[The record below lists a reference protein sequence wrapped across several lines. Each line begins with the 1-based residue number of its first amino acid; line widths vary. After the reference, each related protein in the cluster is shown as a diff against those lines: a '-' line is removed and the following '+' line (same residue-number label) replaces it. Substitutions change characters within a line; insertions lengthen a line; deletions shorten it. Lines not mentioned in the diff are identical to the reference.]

1 MSGGAEPSGIL
12 EHIRHAEAWLRQ
24 ARGACARGDVRQ
36 VVLRLLLAEAEIR
49 RARESGAVVGVPAS
63 SGVRPGGVI
72 QSLTH
77 GPLLASIGVR
87 RPARVVWAAVAAAGL
102 LVAAASAL
110 LRPLGSVP
118 QAGTPGAGQ
127 AVVAADGGRGVLR
140 FESGNFLPFVGFPAG
155 ARTDRPAPDAFWGP
169 DVPPGGDASG
179 GPSIDVSLRFGGDG
193 SVPAISK

>member
-12 EHIRHAEAWLRQ
+12 EHIRHAEAWLRR
-24 ARGACARGDVRQ
+24 ARGDCARGNVRQ

-49 RARESGAVVGVPAS
+49 RARESGVLMGA
-63 SGVRPGGVI
+63 
-72 QSLTH
+72 Q
-77 GPLLASIGVR
+77 ASIGHR

-118 QAGTPGAGQ
+118 QAGTPRMGQ
-127 AVVAADGGRGVLR
+127 VVAAADGGRGVLR
-140 FESGNFLPFVGFPAG
+140 FESGRILPFVGFPAG
-155 ARTDRPAPDAFWGP
+155 ARPDRPAPDPFWGP

-179 GPSIDVSLRFGGDG
+179 GTSIGVSLRFGGDG
-193 SVPAISK
+193 SVPAISR

>member
-12 EHIRHAEAWLRQ
+12 EHIRHAEAWLRR
-24 ARGACARGDVRQ
+24 ARGDCARGNVRQ

-49 RARESGAVVGVPAS
+49 RARESGAVMGVPAS
-63 SGVRPGGVI
+63 SAVRHGGLI
-72 QSLTH
+72 QSLSH

-110 LRPLGSVP
+110 LRPLGSLP

-127 AVVAADGGRGVLR
+127 AVVAADGGRGGLR

-155 ARTDRPAPDAFWGP
+155 ARPDRPAPDAVWGP
-169 DVPPGGDASG
+169 DVPLGSDASG
-179 GPSIDVSLRFGGDG
+179 GTSIDVSLRFGGDG